1 MSQLL
6 IKKFIMKRFNYIP
19 LLFLTLLLPMLNSCI
34 DQKLEDCLP
43 ENNGIRI
50 YFTPTAKSYAGT
62 MLNPEE
68 IKDIKLFIFDEKGN
82 YLRTEHDAQPS
93 FSSDYYMTL
102 FLNPGIYTFVSWVNL
117 EKPYNQNEYSTLEE
131 MRVYIEKD
139 NEDIVRTNPH
149 ALFQAYETSVKITDQ
164 KDQKVRLS
172 LTQDINTINVKT
184 KNFVPVGS
192 NYQLTITARN
202 GIYKFD
208 NSFASNT
215 DEVHYISSMQ
225 IGNDLEL
232 SGTQN
237 ILRLSEERKD
247 PILKIDNPIT
257 GVVVYQAKLMELIAN
272 INANGTV
279 IDIDNTHVYDILLT
293 FIPMPNPVPPHVG
306 ITISINGW
314 VVNEE
319 SAEL

>member
-1 MSQLL
+1 
-6 IKKFIMKRFNYIP
+6 MKRFNYIS
-19 LLFLTLLLPMLNSCI
+19 LLFLTFLLPILNSCI

-50 YFTPTAKSYAGT
+50 YFTPTAKSYAST
-62 MLNPEE
+62 MLNSEE
-68 IKDIKLFIFDEKGN
+68 VKDIKLFIFDEKGN

-93 FSSDYYMTL
+93 FSSDYHMTL
-102 FLNPGIYTFVSWVNL
+102 FLNPGVYTFVSWINL
-117 EKPYNQNEYSTLEE
+117 DKPYNQNEYSTLEE

-139 NEDIVRTNPH
+139 KEDIVSTNPH

-164 KDQKVRLS
+164 TDQTVRLS
-172 LTQDINTINVKT
+172 LTQDVNTINVKT
-184 KNFVPVGS
+184 RNFVPAGS
-192 NYQLTITARN
+192 NYRLTITARN

-208 NSFASNT
+208 NSFASDT

-225 IGNDLEL
+225 IGDSSQLT
-232 SGTQN
+232 GTQN
-237 ILRLSEERKD
+237 ILRLSEDRKD
-247 PILKIDNPIT
+247 PILKIDDPLT
-257 GVVVYQAKLMELIAN
+257 GSVVYEAKLMDLIAN

-279 IDIDNTHVYDILLT
+279 IDIANTHVYDILLI
-293 FIPMPNPVPPHVG
+293 FPPKNDYVFPDVG

-314 VVNEE
+314 IVNEG

>member
-1 MSQLL
+1 
-6 IKKFIMKRFNYIP
+6 MKRFNYIP

-68 IKDIKLFIFDEKGN
+68 VKDIKLFIFDEKGN

-93 FSSDYYMTL
+93 FSSDYHMTL
-102 FLNPGIYTFVSWVNL
+102 FLNPGVYTFVSWINL
-117 EKPYNQNEYSTLEE
+117 DKPYNQNEYSTLEE

-139 NEDIVRTNPH
+139 KEDIVSTNPH

-164 KDQKVRLS
+164 TDQTVRLS
-172 LTQDINTINVKT
+172 LTQDVNTINVKT
-184 KNFVPVGS
+184 RNFVPAGS
-192 NYQLTITARN
+192 NYRLTITARN

-208 NSFASNT
+208 NSFASDT

-225 IGNDLEL
+225 VGDDLQL

-247 PILKIDNPIT
+247 PTLKIDNPLT
-257 GVVVYQAKLMELIAN
+257 GLVVYEAKLMDLIAN
-272 INANGTV
+272 INTNGTV
-279 IDIDNTHVYDILLT
+279 IDIENTHVYDILLT
-293 FIPMPNPVPPHVG
+293 FSPMHDPNTPNLG

-314 VVNEE
+314 IVNEG